1 MKAYALP
8 TKIGKITKKIRS
20 WTCLLLVWEMEE
32 SEVLL
37 DIGQLGFITIMHL
50 YVIGSS

>member
-20 WTCLLLVWEMEE
+20 WTCFLLVGEMEE

-37 DIGQLGFITIMHL
+37 DNGESGFITIMHL
-50 YVIGSS
+50 YIIGSS